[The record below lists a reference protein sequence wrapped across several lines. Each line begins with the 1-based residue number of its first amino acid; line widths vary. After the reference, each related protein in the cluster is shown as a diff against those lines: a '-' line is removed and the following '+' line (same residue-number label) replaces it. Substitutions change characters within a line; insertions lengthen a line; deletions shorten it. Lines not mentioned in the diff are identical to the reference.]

1 MFLLKYV
8 LYLHIMIRRFIYRS
22 LIIAAALSASVEMA
36 AGEPMMQSADASGM
50 RTAQER
56 GMQTARENLQLEP
69 PENTPEEYRNAWAA
83 AAAFLEGL
91 GQPCERL
98 RFRYGDGRV
107 AAFEDYRNK
116 CYAWVDVRLS
126 EIVAYGIG
134 TRMWSGKKDGDGPVA
149 DIFQAYGTASA
160 SASHSVAGTNPAAPD
175 SGASGQLPGL
185 RSFAQNAPYNALIPG
200 ISGKKCISGC
210 GSVALAEILSF
221 YRYPEQAE
229 GTGRLFIQDR
239 DSTLA
244 LGGRIIDWNNP
255 DMPELILRCAASI
268 HTRLGLRNSSSSI
281 IDLRAALICNWHY
294 SPTSTYLG
302 NIPFERMLRIVRS
315 EIDAGRPVVLGGG
328 DHSFLCDGYRGDFLH
343 FIWGWNGYCDGYYD
357 AARAELPFDE
367 ILFGIEPLREPG
379 DSISVHVRKAGT
391 LASLIPENQRNTI
404 SYLKVSGKLDGADI
418 ALIRTMAGAPSE
430 SGSTA
435 HGILTGLDLSEA
447 RIMGG
452 KSAYLVQEASG
463 RTMSSSMQNLLV
475 GTIPGT
481 TREWNLGMM
490 DEKEWKQFCALRL
503 NRGDGYRIT
512 RDMGATSIEYFTQT
526 DVIGES
532 MFSDCSNLRTVWLP
546 ANIYKIK
553 RYAFGNCR
561 ALEQLHAG
569 DGIRREAD
577 YARDCPRLTSSNRAP
592 LSPRGGFFR

>member
-1 MFLLKYV
+1 M
-8 LYLHIMIRRFIYRS
+8 
-22 LIIAAALSASVEMA
+22 
-36 AGEPMMQSADASGM
+36 
-50 RTAQER
+50 
-56 GMQTARENLQLEP
+56 
-69 PENTPEEYRNAWAA
+69 
-83 AAAFLEGL
+83 
-91 GQPCERL
+91 
-98 RFRYGDGRV
+98 
-107 AAFEDYRNK
+107 
-116 CYAWVDVRLS
+116 
-126 EIVAYGIG
+126 
-134 TRMWSGKKDGDGPVA
+134 
-149 DIFQAYGTASA
+149 
-160 SASHSVAGTNPAAPD
+160 
-175 SGASGQLPGL
+175 
-185 RSFAQNAPYNALIPG
+185 
-200 ISGKKCISGC
+200 
-210 GSVALAEILSF
+210 
-221 YRYPEQAE
+221 
-229 GTGRLFIQDR
+229 
-239 DSTLA
+239 
-244 LGGRIIDWNNP
+244 
-255 DMPELILRCAASI
+255 
-268 HTRLGLRNSSSSI
+268 
-281 IDLRAALICNWHY
+281 
-294 SPTSTYLG
+294 
-302 NIPFERMLRIVRS
+302 
-315 EIDAGRPVVLGGG
+315 
-328 DHSFLCDGYRGDFLH
+328 
-343 FIWGWNGYCDGYYD
+343 
-357 AARAELPFDE
+357 
-367 ILFGIEPLREPG
+367 
-379 DSISVHVRKAGT
+379 HVRKAGT

-532 MFSDCSNLRTVWLP
+532 MSSDCSNLRTVWLP

-592 LSPRGGFFR
+592 LSPRGVSSR